1 MFSIIVPSY
10 NRPREI
16 SQLLQS
22 LTAQTRQNF
31 EVIIVDDCSADP
43 VQLPQTYPF
52 KVILLRNQTNQGPA
66 QSRNIGAERAG
77 YNWLLFLDDDDR
89 FEPNKCEIL
98 QQHIEQQSQI
108 NFIYHPA
115 KCIMVNEGFSYQT
128 KPYSDIALLNLTHLL
143 KANKIGGMPMLA
155 IKKAFFMQ
163 LGGLSPQLNALEDYE
178 FVLKAVKHREFR
190 PIFIE
195 QALTICYFVTR
206 QMSVSKNI
214 THTEQALGY
223 IQQHYVQ
230 TPEQQQLFRQNRLA
244 ILAYPYLMSLSRKA
258 ASYYFRMALTGGFHL
273 KMFVIACLTLLSPK
287 LTINLKR
294 LMS

>member
-10 NRPREI
+10 NRQREI

-31 EVIIVDDCSADP
+31 EVIIVDDCSPQA
-43 VQLPQTYPF
+43 VQLQQTYPF
-52 KVILLRNQTNQGPA
+52 KVTLLRNQTNQGPA
-66 QSRNIGAERAG
+66 QSRNIGAKSAV

-98 QQHIEQQSQI
+98 QQHIEQQSKI

-115 KCIMVNEGFSYQT
+115 KCVMVNEGFSYQT
-128 KPYSDIALLNLTHLL
+128 KPYNNTKLLNMTNLL

-155 IKKAFFMQ
+155 IKKDFFMQ

-178 FVLKAVKHREFR
+178 FVLKAVKHNEFR
-190 PIFIE
+190 PHFIE
-195 QALTICYFVTR
+195 QALTICYFTTR

-214 THTEQALGY
+214 TNTEQALAY

-230 TPEQQQLFRQNRLA
+230 TPEQQQQFKQNRLA

-258 ASYYFRMALTGGFHL
+258 AQYYWQLALTGGFQY
-273 KMFVIACLTLLSPK
+273 KMAIIAFLILLSPK
-287 LTINLKR
+287 LALNLKR
-294 LMS
+294 LIR